1 MAALGAEFEYMISA
15 PKIIWLKHKY
25 LLPVSLQTNQR
36 NFFKG
41 ACSDHRNCFSVDP
54 EIGSQ
59 WIKTIRMEVFI
70 SYELSTVD
78 SKNGSFHKFAVDSKH
93 GIKVTVDSK
102 NGNILDP
109 GFLRL

>member
-1 MAALGAEFEYMISA
+1 MG
-15 PKIIWLKHKY
+15 
-25 LLPVSLQTNQR
+25 
-36 NFFKG
+36 
-41 ACSDHRNCFSVDP
+41 D
-54 EIGSQ
+54 
-59 WIKTIRMEVFI
+59 FI